1 VKRIALYAL
10 AVVGLV
16 NLFAGLWWLNGRS
29 GEARYGTSF
38 FVSAGI
44 FVLVFAAISL
54 RWMHQTSAALL
65 GAVSVWLFHYV
76 AGTFFPSF
84 QILNFEES
92 MRFVDWNVIFLLL
105 GMMIF
110 MAMFSETGIFN
121 WLGFRAFR
129 LARGNAWLLGMAL
142 ILLTGLVSAFLNNV
156 TAILLLVPL
165 SIEIA
170 QTVGI
175 HPLAYVI
182 PEVLASN
189 IGGAATIIGD
199 PPSTIVGSHLGL
211 SFVDYMANMVL
222 ISAICLVVLL
232 VVTAGLYWRAFSSAR
247 QRISPAL
254 VAQLEADAHITDRRL
269 LQKTGLVGLMTMVL
283 FFVGDQFGMPPS
295 VIALVGAAT
304 LVTWV
309 RPDMHRM
316 LHEVDWTTL
325 VFFIGIFV
333 VVGALEATGV
343 IGWIAGAIGYLAGN
357 NLTLATVLMVWIPG
371 GASGIVDNIPFTVAA
386 AHCRLYDQLHHRS
399 RQSDPVLGPGPRC
412 RSGRERYLSGI
423 GSEHCCRRFAGPGR
437 LSCEFWPVHAR
448 RRASDHRHIGPRDAL
463 AAVALLRRMR
473 WARSFVRPGVVRPAV
488 PARMRRLPWLGS
500 TVTN

>member
-1 VKRIALYAL
+1 MKRIALCAL
-10 AVVGLV
+10 AVLGLV
-16 NLFAGLWWLNGRS
+16 SLFAGIWWLNGRS
-29 GEARYGTSF
+29 GGGRYGTSF

-44 FVLVFAAISL
+44 FVFVFAAISL
-54 RWMHQTSAALL
+54 RWMHETSAALL

-76 AGTFFPSF
+76 AGTFFPTF
-84 QILNFEES
+84 QILDFEES
-92 MRFVDWNVIFLLL
+92 MRFVDWNVIFLIL

-121 WLGFRAFR
+121 WLAFRAFR

-142 ILLTGLVSAFLNNV
+142 ILLTGIVSAFLNDV

-170 QTVGI
+170 ETVGI

-211 SFVDYMANMVL
+211 SFVDYMVNMVF

-232 VVTAGLYWRAFSSAR
+232 VLTTGLYWRAFSTAR
-247 QRISPAL
+247 QRTSPAL
-254 VAQLEADAHITDRRL
+254 VAQLEADARITDNRL
-269 LQKTGLVGLMTMVL
+269 LKKTALVGLATIVL

-295 VIALVGAAT
+295 VIALVGAAV
-304 LVTWV
+304 LITWV

-316 LHEVDWTTL
+316 LREVDWTTL

-333 VVGALEATGV
+333 IVGALEATGV
-343 IGWIAGAIGYLAGN
+343 IGWIADAIAHLAGD
-357 NLTLATVLMVWIPG
+357 NLTTATVLMVWIPG
-371 GASGIVDNIPFTVAA
+371 AASGIVANIPFTVAA
-386 AHCRLYDQLHHRS
+386 LPIADFLTASINGAGNLVLYWAL
-399 RQSDPVLGPGPRC
+399 VLGADLGGNATYLGSAPNIVAIGLLAQAGYRV
-412 RSGRERYLSGI
+412 SFGRFMRDGV
-423 GSEHCCRRFAGPGR
+423 
-437 LSCEFWPVHAR
+437 PVT
-448 RRASDHRHIGPRDAL
+448 IVTLAL
-463 AAVALLRRMR
+463 ATLWLL
-473 WARSFVRPGVVRPAV
+473 
-488 PARMRRLPWLGS
+488 LHY
-500 TVTN
+500 